1 MFLHITSRLVL
12 QSAANLSDWFNF
24 TSPFF
29 LPLNLNPCIKTDVQ
43 LLFVPFFCAQLRNHL
58 FSVLFASLGIHL
70 GRENNNLALLWG
82 FLSSFTVQLN
92 THPNN
97 KAACNNPRKS
107 NPLCVSLFNRPA
119 VVRLFFS
126 CSLGSFDK
134 RRHGS
139 MLLRAFPALVVW
151 WEQKNDCKIRNIGFL
166 DRSVYGNHEG
176 FYFFSKENSADRF
189 YWMVKKL
196 FLLCWHRRN
205 LAFFL

>member
-82 FLSSFTVQLN
+82 FCLHSRFNWTHTQTIKQLVTTPEN
-92 THPNN
+92 QTPSVSPCSTGLLWFDCFS
-97 KAACNNPRKS
+97 AA
-107 NPLCVSLFNRPA
+107 VSGVLI
-119 VVRLFFS
+119 
-126 CSLGSFDK
+126 K

-196 FLLCWHRRN
+196 FLLRWHRRN

>member
-1 MFLHITSRLVL
+1 MFSSCLCRSFALSYAITCSVCCLHLLGFTWEEKTTIWRCCGGFCLHSRFNWTHTQTIKQLVTTPENQTPSVSPCSTGL
-12 QSAANLSDWFNF
+12 LWFDCFSAAVSG
-24 TSPFF
+24 
-29 LPLNLNPCIKTDVQ
+29 
-43 LLFVPFFCAQLRNHL
+43 
-58 FSVLFASLGIHL
+58 VLI
-70 GRENNNLALLWG
+70 
-82 FLSSFTVQLN
+82 
-92 THPNN
+92 
-97 KAACNNPRKS
+97 
-107 NPLCVSLFNRPA
+107 
-119 VVRLFFS
+119 
-126 CSLGSFDK
+126 K

-176 FYFFSKENSADRF
+176 FYFFSKENAADRF